1 MLGVMTTLLIIIYT
15 TIILSTSFIGIKVV
29 YNNNAMFHL
38 AMLFFLNPLNNQ
50 VMHNYLLLKM
60 LLSSCIIYI
69 SSLFISSNH
78 FVISL
83 DIFFLF
89 SVLIL
94 ILNQTLKLEKNF
106 L

>member
-1 MLGVMTTLLIIIYT
+1 MLGVITTLLIIIYA
-15 TIILSTSFIGIKVV
+15 TIILTISFIGIKVSYSNDV
-29 YNNNAMFHL
+29 MSQFSI
-38 AMLFFLNPLNNQ
+38 LFFLNTLNNQ
-50 VMHNYLLLKM
+50 VIRNYLLLKVI
-60 LLSSCIIYI
+60 LSSSIIYI
-69 SSLFISSNH
+69 SNLFMSSNH